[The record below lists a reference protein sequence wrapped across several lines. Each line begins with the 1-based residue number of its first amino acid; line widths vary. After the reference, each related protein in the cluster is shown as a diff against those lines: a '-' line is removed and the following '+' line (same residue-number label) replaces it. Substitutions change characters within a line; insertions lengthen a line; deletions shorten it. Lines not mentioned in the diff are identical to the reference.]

1 MAAYH
6 SVEWIYRF
14 IQSLHEQGSWRFMK
28 RISYISCDNPAHM
41 DRQTDRQTLTQFHPA
56 LQMLCYILYFYSILL
71 YFKDY
76 WFYNPE
82 RTGTLRPSSA
92 TLGCVSRDGRAGSP
106 RLLSSALLG
115 AVGSLPSRSP
125 WSVSLLS
132 DSLRLLPALC
142 CSLWPVWRTCSDTS
156 LRWEV

>member
-1 MAAYH
+1 
-6 SVEWIYRF
+6 
-14 IQSLHEQGSWRFMK
+14 MK

-92 TLGCVSRDGRAGSP
+92 TLGYVERQKGRVTAFAVFSFAG
-106 RLLSSALLG
+106 RC
-115 AVGSLPSRSP
+115 R
-125 WSVSLLS
+125 
-132 DSLRLLPALC
+132 LPAVEVALIC
-142 CSLWPVWRTCSDTS
+142 LPPVR
-156 LRWEV
+156 